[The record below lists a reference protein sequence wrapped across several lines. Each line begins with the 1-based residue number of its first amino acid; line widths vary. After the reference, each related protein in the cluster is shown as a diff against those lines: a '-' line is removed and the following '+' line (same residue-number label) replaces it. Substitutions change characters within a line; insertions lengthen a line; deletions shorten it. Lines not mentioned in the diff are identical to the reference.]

1 MLTTPER
8 IAFVLVALLSLLLT
22 AHGVSRLVRAIGRGQ
37 GRPRWSTF
45 LRRVVPVSF
54 EILLQRPIF
63 RARPLVSLLHA
74 GVFFAFVFY
83 GLVNVLDVAEGFTG
97 FSTLHRGGIAAAY
110 NVVAD
115 LLSVAALVGI
125 LGLLVR
131 RFGLR
136 PFRFNDRV
144 FLLPSVHFGIARDS
158 AIVGGFILLHVGSRW
173 IGQAVRIAESGRPDW
188 SQPTASLVATLFSSW
203 SDTALAAASH
213 ITWWLALGLIL
224 AFLPYF
230 PYSKHIHLF
239 MAPLNLILREESPLG
254 RLEPPVTGDGTMG
267 AERLEQLRWYQL
279 LDAYACIMCNRC
291 QDVCPAHGTGRALS
305 PAALEINKRYYL
317 NRNLSA
323 FAGGASSPPL
333 LEIAASKEA
342 VWACTTCA
350 ACVRICPVGNRPML
364 DLIDMRHALVS
375 RGDPIDPNLQ
385 AALESLARYG
395 NSFGKPARQRARWA
409 KELPFPIKDARKE
422 PVEYVWFV
430 GDFASFDPRMQEN
443 TKTVAQ
449 LFHAAGVDFGI
460 LYEDERNAGNDVRRV
475 GEEGL
480 FELLVEHNLA
490 ALEKAQF
497 RAIVTTDPHTYNAL
511 KNEYPAYGLRV
522 PVYHYT
528 EILADLLERGVLRVQ
543 QPLAAAVTY
552 HDPCYL
558 GRYNRITGAPRRI
571 IRALGLE
578 LREMPRHGANT
589 YCCGA
594 GGGQIWMDSGGQ
606 ERPSEQRIREAVG
619 LGDDL
624 RYFVVSCPKDM
635 AMYSDAVKTTGYE
648 GRLTVIDVARLVAT
662 AVGIDGV
669 ARESVSVESEAR

>member
-8 IAFVLVALLSLLLT
+8 IAFVLLALVSLLLT

-37 GRPRWSTF
+37 GRPAWGVF
-45 LRRVVPVSF
+45 VRRVIPVSL

-63 RARPLVSLLHA
+63 RTRPFVSLLHA
-74 GVFFAFVFY
+74 GIFFAFVFY
-83 GLVNVLDVAEGFTG
+83 GLVNVFDLLEGFTG
-97 FSTLHRGGIAAAY
+97 FTTLHRGGIAGAY
-110 NVVAD
+110 NLVAD
-115 LLSVAALVGI
+115 LLSVAALLGM
-125 LGLLVR
+125 LGLLLR
-131 RFGLR
+131 RFALR
-136 PFRFNDRV
+136 PFRFNERV
-144 FLLPSVHFGIARDS
+144 LLLPGVRFGIARDS
-158 AIVGGFILLHVGSRW
+158 AIVGAFILLHVGSRW
-173 IGQAVRIAESGRPDW
+173 IGQAVRVAESGRPDW
-188 SQPTASLVATLFSSW
+188 TQPTASLVATLLSGW
-203 SDTALAAASH
+203 PDATLTVASH
-213 ITWWLALGLIL
+213 LTWWLALGLIL
-224 AFLPYF
+224 LFLPYF

-239 MAPLNLILREESPLG
+239 MAPLNLILREERPLG
-254 RLEPPVTGDGTMG
+254 RLEPPTQSDGSLGT
-267 AERLEQLRWYQL
+267 ERLEQLRWYQL

-291 QDVCPAHGTGRALS
+291 QDVCPAHATGRALS
-305 PAALEINKRYYL
+305 PAALEINKRYWL
-317 NRNLSA
+317 NRNLGT
-323 FAGGASSPPL
+323 FAGGAASPPL
-333 LEIAASKEA
+333 LEIATSKDA

-364 DLIDMRHALVS
+364 DLIDIRRALVN
-375 RGDPIDPNLQ
+375 RGDALDPNLQ

-409 KELPFPIKDARKE
+409 KELSFPIKDARKE
-422 PVEYVWFV
+422 PVEYLWFV

-449 LFHAAGVDFGI
+449 LFHAAGLDFGI
-460 LYEDERNAGNDVRRV
+460 LYEDERNSGNDVRRV

-480 FELLVEHNLA
+480 FELLVEQNLA
-490 ALEKAQF
+490 AFEKAQF

-511 KNEYPAYGLRV
+511 KNEYPAYGFRV

-528 EILADLLERGVLRVQ
+528 EVLAELLERGALRVE
-543 QPLAAAVTY
+543 QPLRAAVTY

-558 GRYNRITGAPRRI
+558 GRYNRITAAPRRV

-578 LREMPRHGANT
+578 LREMPRHGENT

-606 ERPSEQRIREAVG
+606 ERPSEQRIREAVA
-619 LGDDL
+619 LGEDV

-648 GRLTVIDVARLVAT
+648 GRLVVTDIARLVAR
-662 AVGIDGV
+662 AVGIET
-669 ARESVSVESEAR
+669 APAPATAQEVS